1 MTTPLPTP
9 TSASFTPSSSSS
21 ALQNS
26 TSSFQALPTKTTPT
40 SSDVMTESKAL
51 LDEVAMSVIS
61 YLQLFDEVSGVT
73 VEPKNNRANHEI
85 TAWEKLN
92 YPYKIPEDMKA
103 FYRIFNGKDIVIF
116 VVALE

>member
-9 TSASFTPSSSSS
+9 NSASFTPSSSSS
-21 ALQNS
+21 VSGNP
-26 TSSFQALPTKTTPT
+26 TSSSQPLPTKPTET
-40 SSDVMTESKAL
+40 SSNEMTESKAL
-51 LDEVAMSVIS
+51 FDEIALSVVS
-61 YLQLFDEVSGVT
+61 YLQLFDEVSGIT

-103 FYRIFNGKDIVIF
+103 FYRIFNGKDIVIY